1 MQEGAIMII
10 DARNSKKN
18 VRAWVI
24 RDVGWENIVGVYH

>member
-24 RDVGWENIVGVYH
+24 RDVGGENIVGVYH